1 MPRCHRGCSGFN
13 SRLVLHASVM
23 QWVACHP
30 PMVDVAGSSPA
41 WRSTRPAR
49 LAAVMVPWCTGSAH
63 GPVKAEVADRYRSGP
78 RNRGVAQRG
87 KRACSGCRRSVVRVH
102 SPRPS
107 WCSSVWRERP
117 FRMRE
122 AGGSSPPTETGDSGS
137 SCPGGSDVTATCLPS
152 TQVSAGSS
160 PACRSMHVRRAGV
173 LEGSSSGRTRD
184 FGSRD
189 RGSSPCP
196 STERAR
202 PVGPEEAPP
211 GAAPQRWRWG

>member
-1 MPRCHRGCSGFN
+1 
-13 SRLVLHASVM
+13 
-23 QWVACHP
+23 
-30 PMVDVAGSSPA
+30 
-41 WRSTRPAR
+41 
-49 LAAVMVPWCTGSAH
+49 
-63 GPVKAEVADRYRSGP
+63 
-78 RNRGVAQRG
+78 
-87 KRACSGCRRSVVRVH
+87 VVRVH

-122 AGGSSPPTETGDSGS
+122 AGGSSPPTETGHSRIWR
-137 SCPGGSDVTATCLPS
+137 PGGSDVMATCLPS

-160 PACRSMHVRRAGV
+160 PACRSMRVRRAGV

-196 STERAR
+196 STEGSR
-202 PVGPEEAPP
+202 PVGPEPDIPSMSSPVLTIATALPP
-211 GAAPQRWRWG
+211 HGAAIMQRAIRESSSGKTVDSGSTNRGSSPCSRSMGKPVTRQEPCGFESYFPSHHLYGWDRGTCAPQPRRPVERALL